1 MKNQTSENRREFI
14 KEASKIVHEWNVHLE
29 IFSRLLRT
37 DILQKTVVWCP
48 WLNNVKFRKRRVL
61 TFLRFC
67 GNNVQSRSF
76 SQHFSKSTSDLCI
89 RANHDFT
96 EVSKITQMCRLKLI
110 SYPDLT
116 QFYTEK

>member
-14 KEASKIVHEWNVHLE
+14 REASQIVHEWNVHLE

-37 DILQKTVVWCP
+37 DILQKTVTECP
-48 WLNNVKFRKRRVL
+48 WLNNVKFRKRRAL

-76 SQHFSKSTSDLCI
+76 S
-89 RANHDFT
+89 
-96 EVSKITQMCRLKLI
+96 
-110 SYPDLT
+110 
-116 QFYTEK
+116 

>member
-14 KEASKIVHEWNVHLE
+14 REASKIVQEGNVHLE

-61 TFLRFC
+61 TD
-67 GNNVQSRSF
+67 G
-76 SQHFSKSTSDLCI
+76 H
-89 RANHDFT
+89 
-96 EVSKITQMCRLKLI
+96 
-110 SYPDLT
+110 
-116 QFYTEK
+116 